1 MFHYK
6 TDYSL
11 YLVTDSAMLHGI
23 TLEEAVEQAVTGGVT
38 VVQLREK
45 NSSSLQFYKTAV
57 KVKEVT
63 DRHKIP
69 LIINDRL
76 DIALSVDAAG
86 VHLGQRDLPCKPAR
100 SILGKDKIIGVS
112 AATLEEAI
120 AAQEDGA
127 DYIGAG
133 ALFSTET
140 KTDIR
145 NLSIERLKEIA
156 GNLNIPVIAIGGIN
170 SENAALLK
178 GTGIRGIAVASGI
191 LAQSDIKN
199 AARSLRNIVS
209 SFRCVTT

>member
-1 MFHYK
+1 M
-6 TDYSL
+6 
-11 YLVTDSAMLHGI
+11 
-23 TLEEAVEQAVTGGVT
+23 
-38 VVQLREK
+38 
-45 NSSSLQFYKTAV
+45 
-57 KVKEVT
+57 
-63 DRHKIP
+63 
-69 LIINDRL
+69 
-76 DIALSVDAAG
+76 DAAG

-156 GNLNIPVIAIGGIN
+156 GNLNIPVIAIGE
-170 SENAALLK
+170 STAK
-178 GTGIRGIAVASGI
+178 TQRY
-191 LAQSDIKN
+191 
-199 AARSLRNIVS
+199 
-209 SFRCVTT
+209 